1 MDGRKTTV
9 ATGEEMPGFLRK
21 LGLLPFGKPVVFTVA
36 RDGKIFDL
44 SLAPIAK
51 GDVEGD
57 ESSCP
62 RWGLTAK
69 AINRFDS
76 PNLYF
81 YRTRGVYLFG
91 VVPYGNAAQANLRK
105 DDIILSVNGQPIL
118 TLADLKRA
126 YRDAM
131 KNLNEN
137 PRADFVVLRGGQRRQ
152 IIMDFSN
159 DIQ

>member
-1 MDGRKTTV
+1 M
-9 ATGEEMPGFLRK
+9 
-21 LGLLPFGKPVVFTVA
+21 
-36 RDGKIFDL
+36 
-44 SLAPIAK
+44 AK
-51 GDVEGD
+51 GEVEGD

-81 YRTRGVYLFG
+81 YRIRGVYLFG

-105 DDIILSVNGQPIL
+105 DDIILSVNGQPIH
-118 TLADLKRA
+118 TLADLNRA
-126 YRDAM
+126 YKNAM
-131 KNLNEN
+131 KNINEN